1 MISIRSHCLIKHL
14 YTTGERL
21 WKKSHFFVIAPSRPR
36 NIRVLGV
43 SDTTIQISWWEPA
56 RANGVLQ
63 GYRIYMLHQNFT
75 SVQTVRS
82 NKSSVIET
90 LTRLSKYF
98 QFFSPTLSELQW
110 SFYMREHRDSKLLLQ
125 IRVFELRFIGYP
137 SVKDNWL
144 MVRKNRKITRH
155 LTVVAL
161 AMTYPAAAESACHQS
176 PRIHSCSLLSPK
188 KWPWW
193 KKSINMQWSCRS
205 LFGALLFGSAAAF
218 RVTDKKF
225 RLILNWPL
233 THDIDTI
240 ELCFCTTLSFL
251 NPILHFMGQK

>member
-1 MISIRSHCLIKHL
+1 MISIRSYCLIKHL
-14 YTTGERL
+14 YTTGEKTL
-21 WKKSHFFVIAPSRPR
+21 KKKSHFFVIAPSRPR

-98 QFFSPTLSELQW
+98 QFFSPTTHSELQW
-110 SFYMREHRDSKLLLQ
+110 SFFTWKNIGTFFKLLLQ

-161 AMTYPAAAESACHQS
+161 AMTYPAAARSACHQS
-176 PRIHSCSLLSPK
+176 PRIHSCSLPQ
-188 KWPWW
+188 
-193 KKSINMQWSCRS
+193 KS
-205 LFGALLFGSAAAF
+205 G
-218 RVTDKKF
+218 
-225 RLILNWPL
+225 
-233 THDIDTI
+233 HDGK
-240 ELCFCTTLSFL
+240 S
-251 NPILHFMGQK
+251 Q